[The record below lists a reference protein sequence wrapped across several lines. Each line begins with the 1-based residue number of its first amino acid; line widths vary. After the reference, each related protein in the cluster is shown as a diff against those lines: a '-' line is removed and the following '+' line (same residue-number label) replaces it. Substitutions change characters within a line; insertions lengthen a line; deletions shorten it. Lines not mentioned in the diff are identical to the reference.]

1 MDDDDADRAY
11 SLLRSCSKAFGIG
24 VEDPGFITIS
34 GGIDKWK
41 NEIANDCKN
50 NGNPQIVVLF
60 FQKNEERYYPE
71 LKRFLTK
78 ELKIPSQVIRRRTL
92 SNQQPARNMS
102 AASKIILQMNAK
114 IGLPLWEVPE
124 TLNAFGKK
132 NIMYG
137 AISIS
142 KGAKGFTLAFVGTI
156 DKTCTRVYSEA
167 IVGIKK
173 KEEIP

>member
-1 MDDDDADRAY
+1 M
-11 SLLRSCSKAFGIG
+11 
-24 VEDPGFITIS
+24 
-34 GGIDKWK
+34 
-41 NEIANDCKN
+41 
-50 NGNPQIVVLF
+50 
-60 FQKNEERYYPE
+60 
-71 LKRFLTK
+71 KRFLTK

-124 TLNAFGKK
+124 TLDAFGKK

>member
-1 MDDDDADRAY
+1 M
-11 SLLRSCSKAFGIG
+11 
-24 VEDPGFITIS
+24 
-34 GGIDKWK
+34 
-41 NEIANDCKN
+41 
-50 NGNPQIVVLF
+50 F
-60 FQKNEERYYPE
+60 FQKNEERFYPE

-78 ELKIPSQVIRRRTL
+78 KLKIPSQVIRKRTL
-92 SNQQPARNMS
+92 SNPVQQKNMS
-102 AASKIILQMNAK
+102 SASKIILQMNAK
-114 IGLPLWEVPE
+114 IGLPLWQVPE

-137 AISIS
+137 ALSIS

-156 DKTCTRVYSEA
+156 DKTCTKVYSEA